1 MAKCLDVCFH
11 NAEPK
16 WQQSRARGL
25 GANVNII
32 PITLQ
37 PRTSWVL
44 CLKQYGGTLHIVTA
58 MRSYQNCG
66 KNSINIFGR
75 GTSADQKLNN
85 LWRKHQ
91 QAPGSCLIVNWCA
104 YKEIYR
110 KFTRAWIYA
119 RIAVSGPGTW
129 ALHYCCLRDFPRWQH
144 LHVRSGGAASR
155 RKEILVVTH
164 QPGPA
169 PSHADN
175 IQINFLFLM
184 EFFTTCKCLWDCLG
198 QTADRNRNVQWL
210 TIE

>member
-1 MAKCLDVCFH
+1 MAAVSGPRFGRKCEYYSD
-11 NAEPK
+11 NA
-16 WQQSRARGL
+16 A
-25 GANVNII
+25 AA
-32 PITLQ
+32 
-37 PRTSWVL
+37 
-44 CLKQYGGTLHIVTA
+44 HIVSVMSETI
-58 MRSYQNCG
+58 RRHTSYCHRNEVVSKLREKFNKYFWPRDECG
-66 KNSINIFGR
+66 PKIKQFVAEAR
-75 GTSADQKLNN
+75 RQ
-85 LWRKHQ
+85 RHQ
-91 QAPGSCLIVNWCA
+91 QAPGSCLIVNWWA

-119 RIAVSGPGTW
+119 RIAVSGTGTW
-129 ALHYCCLRDFPRWQH
+129 ALHYCCLGDFPRWQH

-184 EFFTTCKCLWDCLG
+184 EFFTACKCLWDCLG